1 MLERPEGAREG
12 DVAYTRDRE
21 RRRETGQEKINRPA
35 NMCQENGEKD
45 GGVERTHREARSHDL
60 MNELAW
66 LLASVVGYALT
77 LPRRRLSSFARRLS
91 AAKETRAMPTTRE
104 QAKRLNFERC
114 NV

>member
-1 MLERPEGAREG
+1 MRGK
-12 DVAYTRDRE
+12 
-21 RRRETGQEKINRPA
+21 EK
-35 NMCQENGEKD
+35 GGGD

-91 AAKETRAMPTTRE
+91 AAKARETRAMPAMNG
-104 QAKRLNFERC
+104 QRLNFRTSVTRGEEPWIDANRERID
-114 NV
+114 VSVK